1 MPEPAPA
8 VPPAPGTLPDPSPA
22 SAPTQPFEG
31 LLQSTA
37 HFAALE
43 SNVAGAA
50 SVRDAALELQ
60 GFSDGTLSPVRDRE
74 DHFDWTLDFWLRL
87 SFFLFALL
95 INLWWDYNVRQMI
108 WQSGRVNAGF
118 HLSDGVLIALL
129 TTSIAN
135 FIGLLTIIA
144 NYLFRERPRIVQ
156 ALQQSRQAAQSDS

>member
-1 MPEPAPA
+1 MQEPASGSAGPA
-8 VPPAPGTLPDPSPA
+8 AAPGPSLMQ
-22 SAPTQPFEG
+22 SA
-31 LLQSTA
+31 A

-43 SNVAGAA
+43 SNIAGAA
-50 SVRDAALELQ
+50 SVRDAALELK
-60 GFSDGTLSPVRDRE
+60 GFSEGTLSPTKDQE
-74 DHFDWTLDFWLRL
+74 DHSDWTLDFWLRL

-95 INLWWDYNVRQMI
+95 INIWWDYNVRQMI
-108 WQSGRVNAGF
+108 WQSGRANAGF

-156 ALQQSRQAAQSDS
+156 ALQQERQAAKRRA

>member
-1 MPEPAPA
+1 MPDPGPA
-8 VPPAPGTLPDPSPA
+8 VPSTPA
-22 SAPTQPFEG
+22 SAPAPAQPLEG
-31 LLQSTA
+31 LLQSAA

-60 GFSDGTLSPVRDRE
+60 GFSDGTLAPVRDRE

-108 WQSGRVNAGF
+108 WQSGRINAGF

-144 NYLFRERPRIVQ
+144 NYLFRERPRIVH
-156 ALQQSRQAAQSDS
+156 ALQQSRQTAQSDS

>member
-1 MPEPAPA
+1 MSEPAPPA
-8 VPPAPGTLPDPSPA
+8 PPPPSPAPGPG
-22 SAPTQPFEG
+22 QPFEG
-31 LLQSTA
+31 LIQSAA
-37 HFAALE
+37 HFAAIE

-60 GFSDGTLSPVRDRE
+60 GFSDGTLSPTKDQE
-74 DHFDWTLDFWLRL
+74 NHFDWTLDFWLRL

-95 INLWWDYNVRQMI
+95 INIWWDYNVRQMI
-108 WQSGRVNAGF
+108 WQSGRAHAGF

-129 TTSIAN
+129 TTSVAN

-156 ALQQSRQAAQSDS
+156 ALQQERQAAKRRA

>member
-8 VPPAPGTLPDPSPA
+8 TPAATGSLPGPG
-22 SAPTQPFEG
+22 SAAAAQPFEG
-31 LLQSTA
+31 LLQSSA

-43 SNVAGAA
+43 SNVGGAA

-60 GFSDGTLSPVRDRE
+60 GFSDGTLSPVKDQE

-87 SFFLFALL
+87 SFFLFALV
-95 INLWWDYNVRQMI
+95 INIWWDYNVREMI
-108 WQSGRVNAGF
+108 WQSGRTNAGF

-156 ALQQSRQAAQSDS
+156 ALQQSRQASQSGA

>member
-8 VPPAPGTLPDPSPA
+8 APPIPSPLPDPVSGPA
-22 SAPTQPFEG
+22 QPLAGPTQ
-31 LLQSTA
+31 SATR
-37 HFAALE
+37 FAALE
-43 SNVAGAA
+43 SNAAGAA

-60 GFSDGTLSPVRDRE
+60 GFSDGTLSPVKDKE
-74 DHFDWTLDFWLRL
+74 DHFDWTLDFWLRAL
-87 SFFLFALL
+87 FFFFALL
-95 INLWWDYNVRQMI
+95 INIWWDYNVREMI
-108 WQSGRVNAGF
+108 WQSGRTNAGF

-156 ALQQSRQAAQSDS
+156 ALAQSRDAAKLKS

>member
-1 MPEPAPA
+1 MPETAPAAPPASIPAPD
-8 VPPAPGTLPDPSPA
+8 PISGPA
-22 SAPTQPFEG
+22 QPFAG
-31 LLQSTA
+31 LNQSATR
-37 HFAALE
+37 FAALE

-108 WQSGRVNAGF
+108 WQSGRTNAGF

-144 NYLFRERPRIVQ
+144 NYLFRERPRIER
-156 ALQQSRQAAQSDS
+156 ALAQSRDTAGLKS

>member
-8 VPPAPGTLPDPSPA
+8 APPASS
-22 SAPTQPFEG
+22 SAPPFEG
-31 LLQSTA
+31 LLASAA

-60 GFSDGTLSPVRDRE
+60 GFSDGTLSPVKDQE

-95 INLWWDYNVRQMI
+95 INVWWDYNVRQMI
-108 WQSGRVNAGF
+108 WQSGRTNAGF

-156 ALQQSRQAAQSDS
+156 ALEQSRQAAKLPS

>member
-1 MPEPAPA
+1 MTAPVA
-8 VPPAPGTLPDPSPA
+8 GAPPAPGQNSMPA
-22 SAPTQPFEG
+22 PAQPLEG

-60 GFSDGTLSPVRDRE
+60 GFSDGTLSPVKDRE

-108 WQSGRVNAGF
+108 WQSGRDKAGF

-156 ALQQSRQAAQSDS
+156 ALQQSRQSAQPDS

>member
-8 VPPAPGTLPDPSPA
+8 APAAFTPA
-22 SAPTQPFEG
+22 EGPAQPFGG
-31 LLQSTA
+31 LPQSATR
-37 HFAALE
+37 FAALE
-43 SNVAGAA
+43 NNVAGAA

-60 GFSDGTLSPVRDRE
+60 GFSDGTLSPVKDQE
-74 DHFDWTLDFWLRL
+74 DHFDWTLDFWLRAL
-87 SFFLFALL
+87 FFFFALL
-95 INLWWDYNVRQMI
+95 INIWWDYNVRQMI
-108 WQSGRVNAGF
+108 WQSGRTNAGF

-156 ALQQSRQAAQSDS
+156 ALAQSRDAAKLKS